1 MNFLISFCL
10 NNRITVI
17 LLTLALA
24 VISIFVVKNIPVDVF
39 PELKVPRVTI
49 QTEAPGLTAEEVEQ
63 YITIPIESAMNGTA
77 GSRACAPPPGAAS
90 PSYGWTLTGTRTFTR
105 PAKS

>member
-39 PELKVPRVTI
+39 PELKVP
-49 QTEAPGLTAEEVEQ
+49 AL
-63 YITIPIESAMNGTA
+63 
-77 GSRACAPPPGAAS
+77 S
-90 PSYGWTLTGTRTFTR
+90 PSRR
-105 PAKS
+105 KPPA

>member
-24 VISIFVVKNIPVDVF
+24 VISIFVVKIF
-39 PELKVPRVTI
+39 P
-49 QTEAPGLTAEEVEQ
+49 
-63 YITIPIESAMNGTA
+63 
-77 GSRACAPPPGAAS
+77 
-90 PSYGWTLTGTRTFTR
+90 WTCFRN
-105 PAKS
+105 

>member
-17 LLTLALA
+17 LLTIALA
-24 VISIFVVKNIPVDVF
+24 IISIFVVKNIPVDVF

-49 QTEAPGLTAEEVEQ
+49 
-63 YITIPIESAMNGTA
+63 
-77 GSRACAPPPGAAS
+77 RRKPPALLRKKWNNTS
-90 PSYGWTLTGTRTFTR
+90 PFPLS
-105 PAKS
+105 PP

>member
-17 LLTLALA
+17 LLTIALA
-24 VISIFVVKNIPVDVF
+24 IISIFVVKNIPVDVF

-49 QTEAPGLTAEEVEQ
+49 QTEARPYCGRSG
-63 YITIPIESAMNGTA
+63 TIHHHSH
-77 GSRACAPPPGAAS
+77 
-90 PSYGWTLTGTRTFTR
+90 
-105 PAKS
+105 

>member
-17 LLTLALA
+17 LLTIALA
-24 VISIFVVKNIPVDVF
+24 IISIFVVKNIPVDVF

-49 QTEAPGLTAEEVEQ
+49 QT
-63 YITIPIESAMNGTA
+63 
-77 GSRACAPPPGAAS
+77 PPALLRKKWNNTS
-90 PSYGWTLTGTRTFTR
+90 PFPLS
-105 PAKS
+105 PP